1 MYRCKSMFR
10 LCALLLALG
19 LALLVSGCGGQRG
32 QAASGSADLVPE
44 LCHSEYS
51 VGLFFITIE
60 NRGDDA
66 GPSTTTVVYKTASP
80 HMPLVRLQ
88 VKTPGIPAGNEIW
101 LAVELPTA
109 PGSGGFIRPVGMIT
123 ITADA
128 MHVLPETN
136 RADQTHLTYCKDG
149 R

>member
-1 MYRCKSMFR
+1 MFR
-10 LCALLLALG
+10 LSALLLALC

-32 QAASGSADLVPE
+32 QTSSGLADLVPE

-60 NRGDDA
+60 NRGGDA
-66 GPSTTTVVYKTASP
+66 GPSTMTVVYKTASP
-80 HMPLVRLQ
+80 HMPHVRLQ
-88 VKTPGIPAGNEIW
+88 VKTPSIPAGNEVW
-101 LAVELPTA
+101 LAVELPVA
-109 PGSGGFIRPVGMIT
+109 PGSGGFLWPVGMIT

-128 MHVLPETN
+128 THVLPETN